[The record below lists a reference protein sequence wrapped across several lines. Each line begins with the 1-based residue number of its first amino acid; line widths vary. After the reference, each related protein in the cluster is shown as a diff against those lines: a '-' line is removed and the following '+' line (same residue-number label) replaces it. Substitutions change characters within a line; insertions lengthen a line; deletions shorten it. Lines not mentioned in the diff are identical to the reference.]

1 LAEAEFTGERVIP
14 GRVEDDL
21 WAEHVSRYA
30 FAASLSVAGGALDIG
45 CGAGYGTAILAA
57 GARSAA
63 GIDIATE
70 AIAYARRHYSQPNLW
85 FASASA
91 LALPFSS
98 ARFGLVVAFE
108 VIEHLA
114 DYRRMLEEAA
124 RVLAPGGLLVV
135 STPNRDYYA
144 ETRAA
149 VGPNPFHAHEFDA
162 AEFRAVLEERFAHV
176 RLFAQNHSE
185 AFLFSPCEPGPASAR
200 GKIESGAGKLEHA
213 HFFVAL
219 CSDRERPAPA
229 PFVFV
234 PRAANLLR
242 ERDRQLQALEARLS
256 QAQNRAADNI
266 ARLEA
271 EIAERN
277 HWARRLDEELN
288 EARQKI
294 QRRERE
300 TAEMAAAY
308 EAKIAAIEADL
319 EQKTNWARD
328 TERRLMAEMADLHR
342 SYQAL
347 LDEANLTIEERTKW
361 AQSEQKQREHLD
373 AVIAM
378 VRQSRWVRAGRRLR
392 LGPDLT
398 RL

>member
-1 LAEAEFTGERVIP
+1 MAETEFTGERVIP

-21 WAEHVSRYA
+21 WSEHVSRYA
-30 FAASLSVAGGALDIG
+30 FAASLGVSGDVLDIG

-57 GARSAA
+57 GSRSAS
-63 GIDIATE
+63 GVDIAMD
-70 AIAYARRHYSQPNLW
+70 AIAYARDHYTRPNLR
-85 FASASA
+85 FAAASC
-91 LALPFSS
+91 LALPFAS
-98 ARFGLVVAFE
+98 ARFELVVAFE

-114 DYRRMLEEAA
+114 DYRRMIEEAA
-124 RVLAPGGLLVV
+124 RVLAAGGVFVV
-135 STPNRDYYA
+135 STPNREYYA

-149 VGPNPFHAHEFDA
+149 AGPNPFHAHEFDA
-162 AEFRAVLEERFAHV
+162 AEFRAVLEERFSYV

-185 AFLFSPCEPGPASAR
+185 AFLFSPCEDGGAEAR
-200 GKIESGAGKLEHA
+200 GRIESSEDKLEEA

-219 CSDRERPAPA
+219 CSQEEKAAPA
-229 PFVFV
+229 PFVFA

-242 ERDRQLQALEARLS
+242 ERDHQLQALETRLS
-256 QAQNRAADNI
+256 QAQKSAAENI

-277 HWARRLDEELN
+277 RWAERLDEEMK
-288 EARQKI
+288 EAREKI
-294 QRRERE
+294 ARRERE
-300 TAEMAAAY
+300 TAEMAAGY

-328 TERRLMAEMADLHR
+328 TERRLMAEIAELHR

-347 LDEANLTIEERTKW
+347 LDEANATIEERTKW

-378 VRQSRWVRAGRRLR
+378 VQRSRWVRAGRRLR
-392 LGPDLT
+392 VGPDLT
-398 RL
+398 QL